1 MTIENVI
8 IEKERKLPI
17 IDSFDVVVV
26 GGGIAGVASALAAA
40 RNGARVCIIE
50 KENMLGGLATLG
62 LVVIYLP
69 LCDGMGNQVIGG
81 IGEELLKA
89 SIKYG
94 PGQIPDCWKQGGDI
108 SKRKETRYRL
118 EFNAASFAIS
128 MEELVLENSVS
139 IFYDTR
145 FCSVAMDND
154 RIEAVIIENK
164 GGRSAIRCKAVVD
177 ATGDADVCYLAGE
190 RTVSVNTNRKAGW
203 FYSYDGNEIQLHHL
217 SDPLYQPTP
226 PGSRTYAGDDWRDV
240 NALNIDARKFILERI
255 RQLRESKGN
264 DNIYPLII
272 PAIPQFR
279 MTRRLHGQVT
289 MEEHHER
296 YFFADTVGM
305 TGDWRKKGPIY
316 YIPFRSL
323 IGEKVK
329 NLIAAGRCISAHGD
343 VWDVTRVIPPCAVT
357 GQAAGTA
364 AALLA
369 KEKNSD
375 FTCLDINKLQSI
387 LIDQGVIIEDKWCK
401 ERE

>member
-1 MTIENVI
+1 MI
-8 IEKERKLPI
+8 IEKEKKLPV
-17 IDSFDVVVV
+17 IDTFDVVVV

-40 RNGARVCIIE
+40 RNGAKVCLIE

-94 PGQIPDCWKQGGDI
+94 PGQIPECWKQGGDI
-108 SKRKETRYRL
+108 SQRKEIRYRL

-128 MEELVLENSVS
+128 MEELLLENSVS
-139 IFYDTR
+139 LFYDTR
-145 FCSVAMDND
+145 FCSVAMDDD
-154 RIEAVIIENK
+154 RIEAVIVENK
-164 GGRSAIRCKAVVD
+164 GGRGAIRCNAVID
-177 ATGDADVCYLAGE
+177 ATGDADVSYVSGE
-190 RTVSVNTNRKAGW
+190 KTVSVDTNRRAGW
-203 FYSYDGNEIQLHHL
+203 FYSYDGKNVELHQLT
-217 SDPLYQPTP
+217 DPLYEPTP

-240 NALNIDARKFILERI
+240 NALNIDARKFILDKI
-255 RQLRESKGN
+255 HQLRKIRGN

-279 MTRRLHGQVT
+279 MTRRLEGQVT

-296 YFFADTVGM
+296 YYFNDTIGM
-305 TGDWRKKGPIY
+305 TGDWRKRGPIY

-323 IGEKVK
+323 IGAKIK
-329 NLIAAGRCISAHGD
+329 NLITAGRCVSAHGD
-343 VWDVTRVIPPCAVT
+343 TWDVMRVIPPCAVT

-364 AALLA
+364 AALLCR
-369 KEKNSD
+369 ENHGN
-375 FTCLDINKLQSI
+375 FNHLNINKLQST
-387 LIDQGVIIEDKWCK
+387 LIEQGVIIDPKWCK
-401 ERE
+401 EKE